1 MKYTLRQ
8 ISELID
14 GRLVG
19 DENALIIDVAEIQH
33 AKEGEITF
41 LHNPKY
47 FRYLES
53 TQAEAVIVPEDF
65 KGEYK
70 NLIYVKNPN
79 YAFSV
84 LIRKFRPEPP
94 LPEPEVHKTAVVS
107 EKAEISSSAYVGPY
121 VMVEEGAFIG
131 DSVVVYGHTFIGK
144 RVKIGEKT
152 VIYPNVTIYHDCQI
166 GRNVII
172 HSGTVVG
179 SDGFGFTQLDG
190 KTVKIPQAGG
200 VIIEDDVEIGANC
213 SIDRATV
220 GNTVIGEGT
229 KLDNLIQVGHNV
241 KIGKYCFFAAQT
253 GIAGSTVIEDCVMCG
268 GQVGIA
274 GHLHIGENAKIA
286 AQSGVSKDIPPGAKV
301 FGYPAR
307 DAMKANREL
316 AHLSALPELFKKVRE
331 LEKKVG

>member
-1 MKYTLRQ
+1 MKYTLGQ
-8 ISELID
+8 VSELIG

-19 DENALIIDVAEIQH
+19 DENALIVDVAEIQY

-47 FRYLES
+47 FRYLDS

-65 KGEYK
+65 KGQYK

-79 YAFSV
+79 YAFSI

-94 LPEPEVHKTAVVS
+94 LPEPGIHETAVVS
-107 EKAEISSSAYVGPY
+107 ERAEISSSAYVGPY
-121 VMVEEGAFIG
+121 VVIEEGVVVG
-131 DSVVVYGHTFIGK
+131 DNVVVYGNAFIGK
-144 RVKIGEKT
+144 RVKIGKKT
-152 VIYPNVTIYHDCQI
+152 IIHPNVSIYRDCQI
-166 GRNVII
+166 GENVII

-179 SDGFGFTQLDG
+179 SDGFGFTQVEG

-200 VIIEDDVEIGANC
+200 VIIENDVEIGANC

-229 KLDNLIQVGHNV
+229 KLDNLVQVGHNV

-253 GIAGSTVIEDCVMCG
+253 GIAGSTVIEDYVMCG

-274 GHLHIGENAKIA
+274 GHLHIGKNAKIA

-307 DAMKANREL
+307 DAIKVNREL
-316 AHLSALPELFKKVRE
+316 AYLSALPELFKKVKE

>member
-8 ISELID
+8 ISELIG

-19 DENALIIDVAEIQH
+19 NENALIIDVAEIQH

-131 DSVVVYGHTFIGK
+131 DNVVVYGHTFIGK

-152 VIYPNVTIYHDCQI
+152 
-166 GRNVII
+166 
-172 HSGTVVG
+172 VG